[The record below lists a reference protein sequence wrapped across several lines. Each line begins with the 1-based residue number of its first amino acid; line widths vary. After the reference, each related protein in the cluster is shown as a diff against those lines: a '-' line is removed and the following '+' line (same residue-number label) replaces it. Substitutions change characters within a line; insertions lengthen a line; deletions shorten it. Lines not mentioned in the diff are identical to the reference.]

1 MDRRPDSE
9 DQGRAK
15 RQKTES
21 MDSRYTA
28 ESDDDGGVKL
38 GNFGQ
43 PAEVKL
49 KKEDLD
55 ARPDRYTE
63 RISELVEKTSKNKRK
78 KEDDDAEPTSNP
90 YLAQQYEGPPKKKA
104 LDPRANPYLAHRY
117 EEPAED
123 EGSYNGYSNGYGR
136 PTNRMKGVS
145 NASSLARFP
154 RHKST
159 AAMAKNAEDGPNN
172 PFSGQPLS
180 SQYFNIL
187 KTRRNLPVHQ
197 QRYVKWDPEQKG
209 HILTPCTGMSSYRCI
224 RSPNSS
230 YSLERLAPERLPKYL
245 NSSFSMISHTSSASW
260 WLVRS
265 LAEWQPCPWL
275 SV

>member
-1 MDRRPDSE
+1 MDRRPDTQ
-9 DQGRAK
+9 DHGRVK
-15 RQKTES
+15 RRKTI
-21 MDSRYTA
+21 DSRYSA
-28 ESDDDGGVKL
+28 DSDDDGGVKL

-43 PAEVKL
+43 PAEVKP

-55 ARPDRYTE
+55 AKLSQSSKGTDQLAE
-63 RISELVEKTSKNKRK
+63 ETSKKKRK
-78 KEDDDAEPTSNP
+78 KEEDEDADLASNP
-90 YLAQQYEGPPKKKA
+90 YLAQQYEGPPKKKG

-117 EEPAED
+117 EEPVED

-136 PTNRMKGVS
+136 PANRMDGVS

-159 AAMAKNAEDGPNN
+159 AAMAKKAEDGPNN

-197 QRYVKWDPEQKG
+197 QRYVE
-209 HILTPCTGMSSYRCI
+209 
-224 RSPNSS
+224 
-230 YSLERLAPERLPKYL
+230 
-245 NSSFSMISHTSSASW
+245 
-260 WLVRS
+260 
-265 LAEWQPCPWL
+265 
-275 SV
+275 

>member
-9 DQGRAK
+9 DYGRVK
-15 RQKTES
+15 RQKTED
-21 MDSRYTA
+21 MDLRDNG

-38 GNFGQ
+38 GNFAR
-43 PAEVKL
+43 PAEVKP
-49 KKEDLD
+49 KKEKLD
-55 ARPDRYTE
+55 AKPNRYTE
-63 RISELVEKTSKNKRK
+63 GTDEVVEKVGKKKRK
-78 KEDDDAEPTSNP
+78 KEEDDEDPASNP
-90 YLAQQYEGPPKKKA
+90 YLAHQYEEPPKKKV

-117 EEPAED
+117 EEPVED

-136 PTNRMKGVS
+136 PTNRMNGLS

-159 AAMAKNAEDGPNN
+159 AAMARNAEDGPNN

-197 QRYVKWDPEQKG
+197 QRYVGLDPVLRSYKLIE
-209 HILTPCTGMSSYRCI
+209 CTGMNSYRCT
-224 RSPNSS
+224 RSPNSLFS
-230 YSLERLAPERLPKYL
+230 WEKPVPERLPRYH
-245 NSSFSMISHTSSASW
+245 NSSCSMINHIFSAKW
-260 WLVRS
+260 WLARS
-265 LAEWQPCPWL
+265 LAE
-275 SV
+275 